1 MFSHVQLNVDNME
14 LMGKHGKRAGF
25 GLYLKRSPRFTIR
38 SVQAGACAAI
48 LIAGM
53 FSAVSAGA
61 VGLGPM
67 RLHSALGQ
75 PLKVEIG
82 LVSALDGDLDK
93 RCYKSKVQ
101 SLDGMGLGNTTI
113 DIVFEGS
120 APTLVVTTA
129 QSINEPALTMSVEY
143 GCTSRTRRDYQIL
156 LDLMPVTPAVTDTA
170 RAAAPVVAPEKR
182 AAESPQLP
190 TAPAL
195 AETPPVAKK
204 PAHRRLGT
212 EIKSDA
218 GYAPATAAA
227 AGENKELR
235 HRKSATK
242 TFRSVL
248 RLGGDE
254 SVDGQFNDTVGMRLK
269 LSRSLSGANS
279 ASEEAA
285 STPPQPQATVPAAAP
300 LPAVVAADGSTVAAP
315 SSTALT
321 VAPGAAQ
328 PTDAGLQELQ
338 AKIRV
343 LEAETEELRKLNA
356 KHLAALDTVQAAKQA
371 GTPMLYMYFLL
382 CASFVAIAW
391 LVWRTRQIQS
401 NINQASWHQIV
412 PEQERADEFSN
423 LGPEDDD
430 DRSLERSELMPVAR
444 NVTPLK
450 QATRAVPLDGE
461 QVPAPAA
468 TLPQSRMPAAS
479 ADEHPES
486 EYKFAANARSTLP
499 NAEEI
504 LDEIQQAEFWMDM
517 QQPERAIEILESN
530 WGGERPSSP
539 LPWLYLFDLYRT
551 VGDREKYEDLTER
564 FEHLFNGRVV
574 PWGDGSALEH
584 LRSLEDFPFLLKKIV
599 QLWPTDDLVP
609 FLENLLV
616 DDRDGRRQGFDL
628 AAYRDIL
635 FLTKIAY
642 DIQDSKNA
650 AKASHDAL
658 EWSVIQ

>member
-1 MFSHVQLNVDNME
+1 
-14 LMGKHGKRAGF
+14 
-25 GLYLKRSPRFTIR
+25 
-38 SVQAGACAAI
+38 
-48 LIAGM
+48 
-53 FSAVSAGA
+53 
-61 VGLGPM
+61 M

-101 SLDGMGLGNTTI
+101 SLDGTGLGNTTI
-113 DIVFEGS
+113 EIVFEGS

-170 RAAAPVVAPEKR
+170 RAATPVVAPEKR

-195 AETPPVAKK
+195 AEAPAVAKK

-227 AGENKELR
+227 AGENKEVR

-285 STPPQPQATVPAAAP
+285 STPPQPQAAVPAAAP
-300 LPAVVAADGSTVAAP
+300 LPAVVAADGSAVAAP

-321 VAPGAAQ
+321 VGPGAAQ

>member
-1 MFSHVQLNVDNME
+1 
-14 LMGKHGKRAGF
+14 
-25 GLYLKRSPRFTIR
+25 
-38 SVQAGACAAI
+38 
-48 LIAGM
+48 
-53 FSAVSAGA
+53 
-61 VGLGPM
+61 
-67 RLHSALGQ
+67 
-75 PLKVEIG
+75 
-82 LVSALDGDLDK
+82 
-93 RCYKSKVQ
+93 
-101 SLDGMGLGNTTI
+101 
-113 DIVFEGS
+113 
-120 APTLVVTTA
+120 
-129 QSINEPALTMSVEY
+129 
-143 GCTSRTRRDYQIL
+143 
-156 LDLMPVTPAVTDTA
+156 
-170 RAAAPVVAPEKR
+170 
-182 AAESPQLP
+182 
-190 TAPAL
+190 
-195 AETPPVAKK
+195 
-204 PAHRRLGT
+204 
-212 EIKSDA
+212 
-218 GYAPATAAA
+218 
-227 AGENKELR
+227 
-235 HRKSATK
+235 
-242 TFRSVL
+242 
-248 RLGGDE
+248 
-254 SVDGQFNDTVGMRLK
+254 MRLK

-285 STPPQPQATVPAAAP
+285 STQPQPQATVPAAAP
-300 LPAVVAADGSTVAAP
+300 LLAVVAADGSTVAAP

-564 FEHLFNGRVV
+564 FEHLFNGKVV

>member
-1 MFSHVQLNVDNME
+1 
-14 LMGKHGKRAGF
+14 
-25 GLYLKRSPRFTIR
+25 
-38 SVQAGACAAI
+38 
-48 LIAGM
+48 
-53 FSAVSAGA
+53 
-61 VGLGPM
+61 
-67 RLHSALGQ
+67 
-75 PLKVEIG
+75 
-82 LVSALDGDLDK
+82 
-93 RCYKSKVQ
+93 
-101 SLDGMGLGNTTI
+101 
-113 DIVFEGS
+113 
-120 APTLVVTTA
+120 
-129 QSINEPALTMSVEY
+129 
-143 GCTSRTRRDYQIL
+143 
-156 LDLMPVTPAVTDTA
+156 
-170 RAAAPVVAPEKR
+170 
-182 AAESPQLP
+182 
-190 TAPAL
+190 
-195 AETPPVAKK
+195 
-204 PAHRRLGT
+204 
-212 EIKSDA
+212 
-218 GYAPATAAA
+218 
-227 AGENKELR
+227 
-235 HRKSATK
+235 
-242 TFRSVL
+242 
-248 RLGGDE
+248 
-254 SVDGQFNDTVGMRLK
+254 
-269 LSRSLSGANS
+269 
-279 ASEEAA
+279 
-285 STPPQPQATVPAAAP
+285 
-300 LPAVVAADGSTVAAP
+300 
-315 SSTALT
+315 
-321 VAPGAAQ
+321 
-328 PTDAGLQELQ
+328 
-338 AKIRV
+338 
-343 LEAETEELRKLNA
+343 
-356 KHLAALDTVQAAKQA
+356 
-371 GTPMLYMYFLL
+371 
-382 CASFVAIAW
+382 
-391 LVWRTRQIQS
+391 
-401 NINQASWHQIV
+401 
-412 PEQERADEFSN
+412 
-423 LGPEDDD
+423 
-430 DRSLERSELMPVAR
+430 MPVAR

-468 TLPQSRMPAAS
+468 TLPQSRMPAAP

>member
-1 MFSHVQLNVDNME
+1 MS
-14 LMGKHGKRAGF
+14 KHGIGAGF
-25 GLYLKRSPRFTIR
+25 GCNLKRTPRFTIR

-75 PLKVEIG
+75 PLKVEVG
-82 LVSALDGDLDK
+82 LVSALDSDLDK

-113 DIVFEGS
+113 EIVFEGS
-120 APTLVVTTA
+120 APMLVVTTA

-143 GCTSRTRRDYQIL
+143 GCASRTRRDYQIL
-156 LDLMPVTPAVTDTA
+156 LDLMPVTPAVTDSA
-170 RAAAPVVAPEKR
+170 RVAAPVVAPEKR
-182 AAESPQLP
+182 PAESPQLP

-195 AETPPVAKK
+195 TETPAVAKK

-235 HRKSATK
+235 HRKSAVK
-242 TFRSVL
+242 AFRSVL

-269 LSRSLSGANS
+269 LSRSLFGANS

-300 LPAVVAADGSTVAAP
+300 VPAAVAADGSAVAP
-315 SSTALT
+315 SSTALAA
-321 VAPGAAQ
+321 APGAVQ

-356 KHLAALDTVQAAKQA
+356 KHLAALDTAQAAKQA
-371 GTPMLYMYFLL
+371 GTPLLYLYFML

-391 LVWRTRQIQS
+391 LVWRTRQIQT
-401 NINQASWHQIV
+401 NINQSSWQQIV
-412 PEQERADEFSN
+412 PEQEQADEFSN
-423 LGPEDDD
+423 LEREDED
-430 DRSLERSELMPVAR
+430 DRSLEQGEIMPVAR

-450 QATRAVPLDGE
+450 QAPKAVPLDDE
-461 QVPAPAA
+461 QVPSAFSAA
-468 TLPQSRMPAAS
+468 TPPQSRTAAAP
-479 ADEHPES
+479 ADEHPEG
-486 EYKFAANARSTLP
+486 EYKFAANVRSTLP

-564 FEHLFNGRVV
+564 FEHLFNGKVV

-642 DIQDSKNA
+642 DIQESKNA
-650 AKASHDAL
+650 AKASHDAI